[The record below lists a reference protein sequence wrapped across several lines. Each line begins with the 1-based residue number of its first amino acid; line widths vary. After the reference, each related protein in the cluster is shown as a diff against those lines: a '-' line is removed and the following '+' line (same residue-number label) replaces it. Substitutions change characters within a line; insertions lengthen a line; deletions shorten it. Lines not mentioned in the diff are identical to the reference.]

1 MGRESHYTPD
11 QLSEAIRLSKQG
23 WTHQRIADFQ
33 EVARETVT
41 RRLGAYHRALAQEL
55 LADGVAEI
63 AAQIELLKQA
73 VEELIEEWQRSR
85 KDAEV
90 IQSKSKGKAP
100 PSEAEA
106 VIDKAFAALLEES
119 TRVAGRYGDP
129 RIRAEIRATL
139 AEIREMIGITSLAA
153 ASKLAEAD
161 QVETPRIV
169 IPERDDRFDTV
180 EPPGP
185 VE

>member
-1 MGRESHYTPD
+1 MGRESHYNPD

-23 WTHQRIADFQ
+23 WTHQRIAELQ
-33 EVARETVT
+33 EVSRETVT
-41 RRLGAYHRALAQEL
+41 RHLGTYHRALAQEL

-63 AAQIELLKQA
+63 AQQIELLKQA

-90 IQSKSKGKAP
+90 IQSKSKGKP
-100 PSEAEA
+100 PANEAEA
-106 VIDKAFAALLEES
+106 AIDKALAAILEES

-129 RIRAEIRATL
+129 RIRAEVRATL
-139 AEIREMIGITSLAA
+139 ADIRDLIGIESLAA
-153 ASKLAEAD
+153 SRKIAETDA
-161 QVETPRIV
+161 VEQPRIV
-169 IPERDDRFDTV
+169 IPDRDDRFDA
-180 EPPGP
+180 ESSAGP